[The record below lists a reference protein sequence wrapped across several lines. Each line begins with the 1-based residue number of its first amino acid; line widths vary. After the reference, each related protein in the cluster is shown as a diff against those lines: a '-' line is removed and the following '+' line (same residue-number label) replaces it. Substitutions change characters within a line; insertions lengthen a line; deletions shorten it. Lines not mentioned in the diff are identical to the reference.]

1 MGGKRPDQYAIDPGE
16 ANATDHKERVEDQSI
31 RNADKQHVAQTRKQ
45 DEQSHIPKRGVNPA
59 LADLQQRREA
69 AREQQDE
76 LADDQ

>member
-16 ANATDHKERVEDQSI
+16 ANATDHKERVEDQHI
-31 RNADKQHVAQTRKQ
+31 RNADKQHVAQTKKQ
-45 DEQSHIPKRGVNPA
+45 DEQSHIPKRGINPA

-76 LADDQ
+76 LADNE